1 MATQKRNLTFK
12 QALAA
17 LLSFFLLCGLGGS
30 LLAAMAI
37 PVAAASGTAVNA
49 ITKIFDDL
57 PTNVDFT
64 VPSEVSTIVAA
75 DGTKLASF
83 YSENRIVVGSENISQ
98 YIKDAA
104 VSIEDQRFYQ
114 HNGIDAQGILGAAFS
129 NLTGSSLAGGSTIT
143 QQYVK
148 NALLEKGRIEDD
160 DEQIAAATEQTIARK
175 LNEARFAIAVENQ
188 MTKDEI
194 LTAYLNIAQFGP
206 SQYGVEVASR
216 YFFSKPAKDVT
227 LEQAAMLA
235 GITQAPGR
243 WDPVSNPEGAL
254 KRRNTVL
261 GTMLDQGYI
270 TQEQYDGAAA
280 VSIEDMLQV
289 SPAYNGCD
297 EAGISANFCE
307 YVVRD
312 VLNYEEL
319 GQTRDERIAKLYR
332 GGLVIHTTIN
342 PTEQQIAY
350 DSIVNRV
357 PVGDPSGIDIAL
369 SSIEPGT
376 GNIRA
381 MVQNRPFGNP
391 SEAQPNATKVNNN
404 VGEDMGGGAGFQPG
418 STFKIFTLVDWIAKG
433 HSPYERLTGS
443 RKITIPARDWKIPC
457 APGLADTFSPSNND
471 GESFGPIPSTTAAK
485 YSVNTAFAQ
494 MSSKLDLC
502 EITRTAEMMGA
513 RQGSYITPDILD
525 ELHRA
530 GMTNV
535 KEGDITP
542 IIPRPSQVLGV
553 NPTTPLS
560 MASSV
565 ATLGADGLACK
576 PHSFTKITDRAGNV
590 LAERQPECRQVI
602 DKDVARTVNGIL
614 QLVPQP
620 GATGSAAQ
628 LAAGRPSAGKTGTT
642 DSSYHMWYVGYT
654 PQLASAV
661 WTGHMNGN
669 IPMLDV
675 TVNGVFY
682 SIVYGGTLAAPAFR
696 DYMNQALA
704 DQPIVPFA
712 QPAKAIQPPDTQA
725 EDSKE
730 KDEAEKKE
738 QDPQSAVPSV
748 IGMSEADAVATLQ
761 GAGYVVAVGS
771 DYSDL
776 PRGQVARQEVVGDGS
791 PGSRVDLWL
800 SIGPRP

>member
-1 MATQKRNLTFK
+1 MK

-37 PVAAASGTAVNA
+37 PVVATSGTATNA
-49 ITKIFDDL
+49 VTKIFDDL
-57 PTNVDFT
+57 PTKIDFT
-64 VPSEVSTIVAA
+64 LPSEVSTIVAA

-83 YSENRIVVGSENISQ
+83 YSENRIVVASQDISQ
-98 YIKDAA
+98 FIKDAA
-104 VSIEDQRFYQ
+104 VAIEDQRFYQ

-148 NALLEKGRIEDD
+148 NALLEKGRIEED

-206 SQYGVEVASR
+206 SQYGVEAASR
-216 YFFSKPAKDVT
+216 YFFSTAAKDVT

-261 GTMLDQGYI
+261 GTMLEQGYI
-270 TQEQYDGAAA
+270 TQEQYDVAIA
-280 VSIEDMLQV
+280 VPIEDMLKV
-289 SPAYNGCD
+289 SPAYNGCE

-312 VLNYEEL
+312 VLNSDAL
-319 GQTRDERIAKLYR
+319 GETRDERISKLYR
-332 GGLVIHTTIN
+332 GGLVIQTTIN
-342 PTEQQIAY
+342 PAEQQQAY
-350 DSIVNRV
+350 DAIIKRV
-357 PVGDPSGIDIAL
+357 PIGDPSGIDIAL

-391 SEAQPNATKVNNN
+391 SDAEPTATKVNNN
-404 VGEDMGGGAGFQPG
+404 VGEDMGGGSGFQPG

-433 HSPYERLTGS
+433 HSPYEKLNGS
-443 RKITIPARDWKIPC
+443 RKITIPARDWKISC

-471 GESFGPIPSTTAAK
+471 GENFGLIPATTAAK
-485 YSVNTAFAQ
+485 YSVNTAFTQ

-502 EITRTAEMMGA
+502 DITRTAEAMGA
-513 RQGSYITPDILD
+513 RQGGYVTADLVK
-525 ELHRA
+525 ELTNA
-530 GMTNV
+530 GMTGV
-535 KEGDITP
+535 KEGDIAP

-560 MASSV
+560 MASAVS
-565 ATLGADGLACK
+565 TLAADGLACQ
-576 PHSFTKITDRAGNV
+576 PHSFTKITDRAGNI
-590 LAERQPECRQVI
+590 LIERQPECRQVI
-602 DKDVARTVNGIL
+602 DKNVARAVNGVL
-614 QLVPQP
+614 QQVPQP

-628 LAAGRPSAGKTGTT
+628 LAGGRPSGGKTGTT

-654 PQLASAV
+654 PQLATSV

-669 IPMLDV
+669 IPMLNV
-675 TVNGVFY
+675 TVNGVYY
-682 SIVYGGTLAAPAFR
+682 STVYGGTLAAPAFR
-696 DYMNQALA
+696 DFMNSALA

-712 QPAKAIQPPDTQA
+712 KPTGAI
-725 EDSKE
+725 SVNKE
-730 KDEAEKKE
+730 EEERKE
-738 QDPQSAVPSV
+738 QERKAEEQRQQEEQQAAVPSV
-748 IGMSEADAVATLQ
+748 IGMSEDNAVSTLQ
-761 GAGYVVAVGS
+761 QAGYVVAVGT

-776 PRGQVARQEVVGDGS
+776 PTGQVARQENTGDGG
-791 PGSRVDLWL
+791 PGSRINLWI